1 VIANELR
8 HEELGAKRRVLV
20 VDDDRDF
27 AESLHNFLLLEGYD
41 VEMAFSAEQ
50 AQSAV
55 NRFDAQV
62 AILDYR
68 LGPVIGLDLVA
79 PLKRRRPEL
88 ICILATAF
96 GDMASVVKALRS
108 GIYDY
113 FGKPLNT
120 DQLLATLDRCFERL
134 QLEQDKQAAQA
145 ALREARQMEA
155 VGQIAGGVAHHFNN
169 LLMVMLGNVE
179 RLKVRLADDPDQ
191 IELADNLLRAI
202 ERAAEINQSL
212 VTFTRR
218 QVLRPTVVDLNALLT
233 GMQADIG
240 QAVGEAV
247 QVQLVA
253 SPDLW
258 PVWADAAQFKA
269 VLLNLARNAGEAMP
283 NGGRLIVTTTNT
295 DVPAAKGAR
304 EQDPS
309 PGKYTVI
316 AISDNGTGM
325 APEIAARAFEPFFSG
340 RGLADKVGLGLS
352 VVYGFAKQSVGTVT
366 IDSNEGQGTTV
377 RIYLPRAQGREHQGE
392 VRSAY
397 TQGR

>member
-1 VIANELR
+1 VIANEQRL
-8 HEELGAKRRVLV
+8 EEAVAKRRVLV

-27 AESLHNFLLLEGYD
+27 AESLHNFLVLEGYE

-50 AQSAV
+50 ARSV
-55 NRFDAQV
+55 INRFDAQV

-134 QLEQDKQAAQA
+134 QLEQDKLAAQA

-155 VGQIAGGVAHHFNN
+155 VGQVAGGVAHHFNN

-179 RLKVRLADDPDQ
+179 RLKVRLGDDPDQ
-191 IELADNLLRAI
+191 MELADNLLRAI
-202 ERAAEINQSL
+202 ERASEINQSL

-218 QVLRPTVVDLNALLT
+218 QVLRPKAADLNALLA
-233 GMQADIG
+233 GMLGEIRQA
-240 QAVGEAV
+240 AGEAV
-247 QVQLVA
+247 QVRLAA

-258 PVWADAAQFKA
+258 PVWADAAQFKS

-283 NGGRLIVTTTNT
+283 DGGHLIVSTANS
-295 DVPAAKGAR
+295 DVPPSNGAR
-304 EQDPS
+304 EHEPP
-309 PGKYTVI
+309 PGQYV
-316 AISDNGTGM
+316 ALAVSDNGKGM
-325 APEIAARAFEPFFSG
+325 APDIAERAFEPFFSG
-340 RGLADKVGLGLS
+340 KGLADKVGLGLS
-352 VVYGFAKQSVGTVT
+352 VVYGFAKQSGGTVM
-366 IDSNEGQGTTV
+366 IDSGMGKGSTV
-377 RIYLPRAQGREHQGE
+377 KIYLPRAHGAEPQAGGRSHNQ
-392 VRSAY
+392 A
-397 TQGR
+397 

>member
-8 HEELGAKRRVLV
+8 HEEAGEKRRVLV

-27 AESLHNFLLLEGYD
+27 AESLHNFLVLEGYD
-41 VEMAFSAEQ
+41 VEMAYSAEQ
-50 AQSAV
+50 ARSMIEW
-55 NRFDAQV
+55 FDAQV

-79 PLKRRRPEL
+79 PLKTCRPEL

-134 QLEQDKQAAQA
+134 QLEQDKHAAQA
-145 ALREARQMEA
+145 ALSEARQMEA

-179 RLKVRLADDPDQ
+179 RLKVRLADDPGQ
-191 IELADNLLRAI
+191 TELADNLLRAI

-218 QVLRPTVVDLNALLT
+218 QVLRPKVVDLNDLLAST
-233 GMQADIG
+233 LGDIRR
-240 QAVGEAV
+240 AVGGAV
-247 QVQLVA
+247 QVRLA
-253 SPDLW
+253 AAPDLW
-258 PVWADAAQFKA
+258 PVWADAVQFKS
-269 VLLNLARNAGEAMP
+269 VLLNLARNAKEAMP
-283 NGGRLIVTTTNT
+283 DGGSLVVTTANVETPIANGAT
-295 DVPAAKGAR
+295 DH
-304 EQDPS
+304 DLL
-309 PGKYTVI
+309 PGRCVVVTV
-316 AISDNGTGM
+316 SDSGEGM
-325 APEIAARAFEPFFSG
+325 PPEIAERAFEPFFSDK
-340 RGLADKVGLGLS
+340 GLAAKVGLGLS
-352 VVYGFAKQSVGTVT
+352 VVYGFAKQSGGTVT
-366 IDSNEGQGTTV
+366 IDSNEGKGTTV
-377 RIYLPRAQGREHQGE
+377 RIYLPRAQVGE
-392 VRSAY
+392 PQADV
-397 TQGR
+397 

>member
-1 VIANELR
+1 MIAKEQRL
-8 HEELGAKRRVLV
+8 EEAGAKRRVLV

-27 AESLHNFLLLEGYD
+27 AESLHNFLVLEGYE

-50 AQSAV
+50 AKNAV

-79 PLKRRRPEL
+79 PLKRRRPDL

-134 QLEQDKQAAQA
+134 QLEQDKLAAQA

-179 RLKVRLADDPDQ
+179 RLKVGLVDDSDQ

-218 QVLRPTVVDLNALLT
+218 QVLRPEAADMNALLA
-233 GMQADIG
+233 GMLGDIRE
-240 QAVGEAV
+240 AAGEAV
-247 QVQLVA
+247 QVRLLA
-253 SPDLW
+253 SPELW
-258 PVWADAAQFKA
+258 PVRADAAQFKS
-269 VLLNLARNAGEAMP
+269 VFLNLACNAGEAMP
-283 NGGRLIVTTTNT
+283 DGGHLVVSTANS
-295 DVPAAKGAR
+295 DVPLSSAAR
-304 EQDPS
+304 EQEPP
-309 PGKYTVI
+309 PGQHVVV
-316 AISDNGTGM
+316 AVSDNGKGM
-325 APEIAARAFEPFFSG
+325 TPDIAKRAFEPFFSG
-340 RGLADKVGLGLS
+340 KGLADKVGLGLS
-352 VVYGFAKQSVGTVT
+352 VVYGFAKQSGGTVT
-366 IDSNEGQGTTV
+366 IDSAVGKGSTV
-377 RIYLPRAQGREHQGE
+377 RIYLPRANGAEQQAGGRTNSQ
-392 VRSAY
+392 A
-397 TQGR
+397 

>member
-1 VIANELR
+1 MIANEPSR
-8 HEELGAKRRVLV
+8 EDVSAKRRVLV

-27 AESLHNFLLLEGYD
+27 AESLRNFLLLEGYE

-50 AQSAV
+50 AESEIE
-55 NRFDAQV
+55 RFDAQV

-113 FGKPLNT
+113 FAKPLNT
-120 DQLLATLDRCFERL
+120 DQLLVTLDRCFERL
-134 QLEQDKQAAQA
+134 QLEQDKRAAQA
-145 ALREARQMEA
+145 ALADARQMEA

-179 RLKVRLADDPDQ
+179 RLKVRLTDDPEQAD
-191 IELADNLLRAI
+191 LADNLLRAI

-218 QVLRPTVVDLNALLT
+218 QILRPRMIDLNALL
-233 GMQADIG
+233 ADMLKDIRR
-240 QAVGEAV
+240 AVGEAV
-247 QVQLVA
+247 QVQLEA
-253 SPDLW
+253 SADLW
-258 PVWADAAQFKA
+258 PVSVDATQFRS
-269 VLLNLARNAGEAMP
+269 VLLNLARNGSDAMP
-283 NGGRLIVTTTNT
+283 EGGRLVVSTSNS
-295 DVPAAKGAR
+295 DLPPLNGAR
-304 EQDPS
+304 EQDPP
-309 PGKYTVI
+309 PGQYVML

-325 APEIAARAFEPFFSG
+325 APDVVERAFEPFFSG
-340 RGLADKVGLGLS
+340 KGLAEKVGLGLS
-352 VVYGFAKQSVGTVT
+352 VVYGFAKQSGGTVT
-366 IDSNEGQGTTV
+366 IESDEGRGSIV
-377 RIYLPRAQGREHQGE
+377 RIYLPRAPVPEQ
-392 VRSAY
+392 
-397 TQGR
+397 

>member
-8 HEELGAKRRVLV
+8 HEEVGAKRRVLV

-27 AESLHNFLLLEGYD
+27 AESLRNFLVLEGYD
-41 VEMAFSAEQ
+41 VEMAYNAEQ
-50 AQSAV
+50 ARSIV
-55 NRFDAQV
+55 DRFDAQV

-96 GDMASVVKALRS
+96 GDMTSVVKALRS

-134 QLEQDKQAAQA
+134 QLEQDKKAAET
-145 ALREARQMEA
+145 ALSEARRLEA

-179 RLKVRLADDPDQ
+179 RLKLRLADDPAQTD
-191 IELADNLLRAI
+191 LANNLLRAI

-218 QVLRPTVVDLNALLT
+218 QVLRPKVVDLNALLAA
-233 GMQADIG
+233 MQGDIR

-247 QVQLVA
+247 QVRLAVA
-253 SPDLW
+253 PGLW
-258 PVWADAAQFKA
+258 PVWADVAQFKS
-269 VLLNLARNAGEAMP
+269 VLLNLARNAREAMSD
-283 NGGRLIVTTTNT
+283 GGRLVVTTANGETPLPNGAT
-295 DVPAAKGAR
+295 DH
-304 EQDPS
+304 DLL
-309 PGKYTVI
+309 PGRYVVVTVGD
-316 AISDNGTGM
+316 SGDGM
-325 APEIAARAFEPFFSG
+325 PPEIAERAFEPFFSG
-340 RGLADKVGLGLS
+340 KGLAEKVGLGLS
-352 VVYGFAKQSVGTVT
+352 VVYGFARQSGGTVT
-366 IDSNEGQGTTV
+366 IDSNQGKGTTV
-377 RIYLPRAQGREHQGE
+377 RIYLPRAQGGEHHAE
-392 VRSAY
+392 VRSV
-397 TQGR
+397 